1 MSLEEFLSSELG
13 TRELRP
19 LGAAGGGCISEGRSY
34 QTDSEAVFV
43 KHNTK
48 SEVIP
53 REGRGS
59 AGTHTHTHT
68 KG

>member
-1 MSLEEFLSSELG
+1 MSLEEFLRSELG

-34 QTDSEAVFV
+34 QTDSGAAVFV

-53 REGRGS
+53 REGRG
-59 AGTHTHTHT
+59 
-68 KG
+68 